1 MATAKLESRIGTLT
15 ARLDDLAGRMEE
27 IAARYLSGMEGWLRK
42 RFEREVSEA
51 VASAPDTALLLGH
64 GGLARLK
71 GELDD
76 LEGSLPDLIGKRA
89 GTPGAWPH
97 LWDRDSALFPAGL
110 YGAAPGK
117 GAHREPVVP
126 DHLRVRLGVVLGA
139 VARVL
144 ARNGFEAYARRH
156 WDRAYVRSDYFPPEY
171 LSGDLAGHETL
182 MPILSEYA
190 ALYDEYSAL
199 IGDLQGADR
208 DLAVAGAK
216 DLWKHA

>member
-1 MATAKLESRIGTLT
+1 MATAKLESRVGTLT
-15 ARLDDLAGRMEE
+15 ARLNDLTGRMEE
-27 IAARYLSGMEGWLRK
+27 VADRYLAGMEGWLRK

-51 VASAPDTALLLGH
+51 ITSAPDTALLLGH
-64 GGLARLK
+64 AGLARLK
-71 GELDD
+71 GSHDD
-76 LEGSLPDLIGKRA
+76 LEVSLPDLIRKRI

-97 LWDRDSALFPAGL
+97 LWDPGSARFPDGL

-117 GAHREPVVP
+117 GAHREPMVP

-139 VARVL
+139 VAQVL
-144 ARNGFEAYARRH
+144 ARNGFEAYVRRH

-171 LSGDLAGHETL
+171 LSRDLAGHETL
-182 MPILSEYA
+182 MPILGEYA

-199 IGDLQGADR
+199 IGDLRGTER
-208 DLAVAGAK
+208 DLEVAGAK